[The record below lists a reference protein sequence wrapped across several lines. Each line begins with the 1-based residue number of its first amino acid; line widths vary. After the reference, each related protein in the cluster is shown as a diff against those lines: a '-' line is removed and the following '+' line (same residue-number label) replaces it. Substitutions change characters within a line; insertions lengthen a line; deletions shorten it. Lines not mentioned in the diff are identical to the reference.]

1 MSRGKIIGGVVALV
15 VIAAVVGGVFY
26 SSAAN
31 APAVTTAKVVNT
43 ALSVTVTASGKI
55 EAAKRADVFAPT
67 AGKLA
72 SVAVKDGDAVKAGQ
86 RLAIMDTAPLKL
98 QVKQATAA
106 LKGAKAQL
114 DAINRGIPSAIDK
127 AAAQAGVNSAQ
138 AGYDSAHANYVAF
151 AAAFGSDPSQ
161 EATRARLAATDKQ
174 AYAAL
179 QSAKSGKSK
188 LSMAAKVSLAKA
200 AAQASVDSASAAL
213 ALAQNTL
220 DDATLVAPIDGA
232 VIFNASGVPGA
243 DGMTPRAAIGT
254 AVTPASAI
262 FTVVDLNS
270 LNFNA
275 QVDEADIDKVKDGM
289 KTSVSLDAF
298 SATTFTGTVSSI
310 RKAAVQ
316 TTTGGIAFPVL
327 IAVNGAGKNI
337 LVGMSGS
344 ADIEVKSVAGALTVP
359 IEAIFSDGGKK
370 YAFVVTDN
378 KVAKVEVTT
387 GALTDV
393 SAEVLTGLK
402 AGDTVATNQ
411 LSALT
416 DGMTVRV
423 K

>member
-1 MSRGKIIGGVVALV
+1 VVLV

-26 SSAAN
+26 SSSAN
-31 APAVTTAKVVNT
+31 APTITTAKATTT

-55 EAAKRADVFAPT
+55 EAAKRADVFAPA

-72 SVAVKDGDAVKAGQ
+72 SVAVKDGDSVKAGQ
-86 RLAIMDTAPLKL
+86 TLAIMDTAPLNL

-114 DAINRGIPSAIDK
+114 DAINKGIPSAIDK
-127 AAAQAGVNSAQ
+127 AAAQAGVDAAQ
-138 AGYDSAHANYVAF
+138 SGYDSAHSNYTAF
-151 AAAFGSDPSQ
+151 LTAFGSDPSQ
-161 EATRARLAATDKQ
+161 EATLARLAVTDKQ

-179 QSAKSGKSK
+179 ESAKSGKSK
-188 LSMAAKVSLAKA
+188 LSLAQKVSLAKA
-200 AAQASVDSASAAL
+200 AAQATVDSASAAL
-213 ALAQNTL
+213 AYAQNTL
-220 DDATLVAPIDGA
+220 DSATLVAPIDGA
-232 VIFNASGVPGA
+232 VIFNAAGVPGA

-254 AVTPASAI
+254 AVTPAGAI

-275 QVDEADIDKVKDGM
+275 QVDEADIDKVQVGM
-289 KTSVSLDAF
+289 KVAVSLDAF
-298 SATTFTGTVSSI
+298 SATTFTGTVGSI

-344 ADIEVKSVAGALTVP
+344 SDIEVKSVAGALTVP
-359 IEAIFSDGGKK
+359 IEAILSDAGKK
-370 YAFVVTDN
+370 YAFVVTNN

-402 AGDTVATNQ
+402 VGDTVATSQ
-411 LSALT
+411 LTTLT
-416 DGMTVRV
+416 DGMAVRV

>member
-1 MSRGKIIGGVVALV
+1 MSRGKIIGGVVVLV
-15 VIAAVVGGVFY
+15 VIAAVVAGVFY
-26 SSAAN
+26 SSAAS
-31 APAVTTAKVVNT
+31 APSITTGKAVNT

-55 EAAKRADVFAPT
+55 EAASRADVFAPT

-72 SVAVKDGDAVKAGQ
+72 SVAIKDGDSVKAGQ
-86 RLAIMDTAPLKL
+86 RLATMDTAPLKL
-98 QVKQATAA
+98 QVKQASAA

-114 DAINRGIPSAIDK
+114 DAVNKGVPSAVDK
-127 AAAQAGVNSAQ
+127 AAAQAGVTAAQ
-138 AGYDSAHANYVAF
+138 AAYDAAHAAYEAY
-151 AAAFGSDPSQ
+151 PSAD
-161 EATRARLAATDKQ
+161 ATRAQLAIAQKQ

-188 LSMAAKVSLAKA
+188 LGRAAKVSLAKA

-213 ALAQNTL
+213 ALAQSTL
-220 DDATLVAPIDGA
+220 DDAKLVAPIDGA
-232 VIFNASGVPGA
+232 VIFNATGVPGA

-262 FTVVDLNS
+262 FTVVDLGS

-275 QVDEADIDKVKDGM
+275 QVDEADIDKVKVGM
-289 KTSVSLDAF
+289 KASVSLDAF
-298 SATTFTGTVSSI
+298 SAMTFTGTVGSI
-310 RKAAVQ
+310 RKAAIQ

-327 IAVNGAGKNI
+327 VAVNSASKNI

-344 ADIEVKSVAGALTVP
+344 TDIEVESVAGALTVP
-359 IEAIFSDGGKK
+359 IEAVLSDNGKK
-370 YAFVVTDN
+370 YVFVVTNN

-402 AGDTVATNQ
+402 AGDTVATSQ
-411 LSALT
+411 LTALT
-416 DGMTVRV
+416 DGMTVRAQ
-423 K
+423 